1 MEAFETE
8 ELLWDPETGGENIV
22 LPQEES
28 FDDSIAEFEIPDI
41 PTTFPVPEESTPLK
55 TEEPEPVWDLRAA
68 KQKLKE
74 TKKLYRLEKKRQR
87 RGAALW
93 LTGVLCTLLG
103 GILGAVLTWLF
114 LTK

>member
-1 MEAFETE
+1 METFETE
-8 ELLWDPETGGENIV
+8 ELLWEPETGGENIV

-55 TEEPEPVWDLRAA
+55 TEEPEPVWDLQAA